1 VNKILRLLIPGC
13 DRRALARE
21 VETELRFHLEMQAR
35 DYERQ
40 GLTPEEARI
49 RAALRFGDFSK
60 IKTQC
65 IHIGEDN
72 DVRRWAMKILFV
84 LAFVLGVVVRII
96 SSHVNIT
103 HAGDILMAI
112 GVLGSL
118 LLYARKMARSRPE
131 KEPLRLGIVE
141 GFESRP
147 RSFDEKGRTPFER
160 VRGD

>member
-1 VNKILRLLIPGC
+1 MKKILGFLFVRF
-13 DRRALARE
+13 DRSALARE
-21 VETELRFHLEMQAR
+21 VDAELRFHLEMQAR
-35 DYERQ
+35 DYEGQ
-40 GLTPEEARI
+40 GLTSEEARI
-49 RAALRFGDFSK
+49 RAAQRFGDFSK

-65 IHIGEDN
+65 IRIGEDN
-72 DVRRWAMKILFV
+72 DARRWAMKILFA
-84 LAFVLGVVVRII
+84 LAFVLGVVVRIV

-118 LLYARKMARSRPE
+118 LLYARKMASFRPE